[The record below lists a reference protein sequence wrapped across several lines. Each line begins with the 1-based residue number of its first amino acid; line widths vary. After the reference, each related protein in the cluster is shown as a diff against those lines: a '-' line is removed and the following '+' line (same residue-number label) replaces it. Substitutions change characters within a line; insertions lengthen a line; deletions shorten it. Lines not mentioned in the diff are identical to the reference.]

1 MNPVGELL
9 DVSDIHLDVDV
20 SSKAELLEQLAGWL
34 AGRHGLSKAEVLES
48 LTAREHL
55 GSTGLGHG
63 IAIPHARMSECGA
76 ATGIFVRT
84 RAPVPFDAPDGN
96 PVSIFLALVVP
107 KHATQ
112 RHLQLLATAAGI
124 LSDRTVRDVLKTSAD
139 PRAVRDLLAGWRDS
153 QTLDAR
159 ERPAD

>member
-20 SSKAELLEQLAGWL
+20 SNKAQLLERLAGWL
-34 AGRHGLSKAEVLES
+34 AGRHGLSKTEVLDS
-48 LTAREHL
+48 LTAREQL

-76 ATGIFVRT
+76 ATGVFVRT
-84 RAPVPFDAPDGN
+84 RVPVPFNAPEGD
-96 PVSIFLALVVP
+96 PVSLFLALVVP

-124 LSDRTVRDVLKTSAD
+124 LNDRAVRDVLRTSTD
-139 PRAVRDLLAGWRDS
+139 PKALRDLLAGWDS
-153 QTLDAR
+153 HPADPV
-159 ERPAD
+159 ERPAH